1 MTKQWYE
8 SLPDS
13 VESRNRRKQPREPKG
28 KGWITFM
35 NILDKSKKGEVT
47 LRRMIRKEITDGK
60 MIAFE
65 GTQRSVINGR
75 LQRQVWYKK
84 VSQV

>member
-1 MTKQWYE
+1 MTKRWYDK
-8 SLPDS
+8 LPDS
-13 VESRNRRKQPREPKG
+13 VETRNRRKEPREPQG

-35 NILDKSKKGEVT
+35 DILSKSEKGEVT
-47 LRRMIRKEITDGK
+47 LRRKIRKEITDGK
-60 MIAFE
+60 MITFE

-84 VSQV
+84 V